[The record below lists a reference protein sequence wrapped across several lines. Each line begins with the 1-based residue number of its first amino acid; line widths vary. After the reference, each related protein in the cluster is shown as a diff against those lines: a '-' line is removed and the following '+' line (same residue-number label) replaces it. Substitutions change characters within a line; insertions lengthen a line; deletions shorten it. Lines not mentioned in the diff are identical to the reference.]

1 MNSKGVKDM
10 ILCEWKDFNTDA
22 ENYTLESFE
31 NTIEDEFEA
40 MMIEEGKDIPSYIWT
55 VNYVVVIKRS
65 ARMYND
71 ISFVKIQ
78 RNPVCE

>member
-1 MNSKGVKDM
+1 M